1 VAGDADSELPVS
13 GRVVL
18 ARLAGEV
25 IARTDGIAATAGP
38 AGRWQTVGAHQ
49 MIPGVLAVEDA
60 RGRVELELH
69 LVARWPILM
78 PLEQLGE
85 QLREQLRSA
94 AGLAGMDEQLGAV
107 SVAFDDVQADSGIA

>member
-1 VAGDADSELPVS
+1 VPGGGDSDAPVS
-13 GRVVL
+13 GRVAL

-38 AGRWQTVGAHQ
+38 AGRWQTVGSQQA
-49 MIPGVLAVEDA
+49 IPGVLAVADA

-69 LVARWPILM
+69 LVARWPIRM

-85 QLREQLRSA
+85 QLREQLHSA

-107 SVAFDDVQADSGIA
+107 SVAFDDVQADTGSA